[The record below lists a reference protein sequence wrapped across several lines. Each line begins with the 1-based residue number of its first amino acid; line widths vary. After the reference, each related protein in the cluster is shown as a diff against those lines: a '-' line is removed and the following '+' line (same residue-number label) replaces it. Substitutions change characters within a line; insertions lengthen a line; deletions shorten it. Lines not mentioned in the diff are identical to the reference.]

1 MEDNLINVLSIN
13 ERCFLLKQSGN
24 EKYDIKNL
32 QAWKERKSVLKQ
44 DDLDYLIKYKYES
57 LDNFGLGITPIENF
71 PDKEVAIQYIKD
83 QSWYI
88 FFESILDSYNDS
100 EEQLLEVDASYPFRY
115 FLQYARLFLLDL
127 NSELNIC
134 TKEFIINLLEN
145 LTQEL
150 IHLTSKTLVLDLHTF
165 KKNEPLKGND
175 SSKRFIYYLKKRF
188 NSKKDIIAFY
198 TCYPELMRITVV
210 RMRYFLDN
218 TKQMLIRVTEDLPSI
233 QNCFNIQSSELNS
246 ISESQGDSH
255 SRGKT
260 VSTLTFS
267 DGKKIVYKPKINSEN
282 KLRDFFEFLNKELEA
297 DIYIVK
303 KVTRNTYFYEEYID
317 NIEINNIEEVKK
329 YYERY
334 GKLIGIAFLFNVT
347 DLHYENIIAH
357 GEYPVIID
365 NETFFQQNIPI
376 EFGNSAT
383 VDAKYKYLDSIMV
396 IGLVP
401 YLAMKDKSDS
411 KDEGVNL
418 SALNFKEQSVP
429 FKILKIKNTFTDE
442 MRFEYQTHIMDT
454 AKNTPI
460 MNNEKI
466 SFISYEK
473 YIVTGMKSILMKA
486 KDSKKKILAYINNN
500 LQNLIVRNVIRPTQ
514 RYADMLEFSYHPN
527 CFSNAIEREKVLH
540 NMWAYPYKNK
550 KVVHYEFSDLI
561 DGDIP
566 IFYNNISKTSLIA
579 SDGCLVEDFYQ
590 ESALNRC
597 LNKIND
603 LCDEDISIQTVW
615 LEIALNIYNPYK
627 YINDLK
633 NQNSNKYIYTGLE
646 LNSKII
652 QACQKIEKKIF
663 KRAIFNKK
671 TNTVNWIDIKL
682 DQDWNVGILN
692 NNMYDGLPG
701 IFIFYVALKYITKN
715 HKYDYVIECIK
726 NSIYTIPSEDIL
738 SAFFGKGSLI
748 YPLLVDYR
756 LNNDINSLN
765 VAVEIADML
774 IEKKPINN
782 GELKND
788 WIHGHNSIIKVLLL
802 LSEITED
809 EKYRKFSLEIFE
821 KLSEEPYFNFRGFGH
836 GIYSY
841 VHLLSK
847 FNRIDKANSLLHKI
861 KESYFEEEPKNNS
874 WCKGTVGELL
884 ATIELYDDNISNI
897 DINKTIEYKNKDC
910 LCHGN
915 AGTLEG
921 LIQLAKKDPGT
932 YQYKKNKLIS
942 YMLNDFEKNNTL
954 KVAGSEYLESLGFFV
969 GISGVGYE
977 LLRNLDSEIPNA
989 LLFEL

>member
-1 MEDNLINVLSIN
+1 M
-13 ERCFLLKQSGN
+13 
-24 EKYDIKNL
+24 
-32 QAWKERKSVLKQ
+32 
-44 DDLDYLIKYKYES
+44 
-57 LDNFGLGITPIENF
+57 
-71 PDKEVAIQYIKD
+71 
-83 QSWYI
+83 
-88 FFESILDSYNDS
+88 
-100 EEQLLEVDASYPFRY
+100 
-115 FLQYARLFLLDL
+115 
-127 NSELNIC
+127 
-134 TKEFIINLLEN
+134 
-145 LTQEL
+145 
-150 IHLTSKTLVLDLHTF
+150 
-165 KKNEPLKGND
+165 
-175 SSKRFIYYLKKRF
+175 
-188 NSKKDIIAFY
+188 
-198 TCYPELMRITVV
+198 
-210 RMRYFLDN
+210 
-218 TKQMLIRVTEDLPSI
+218 
-233 QNCFNIQSSELNS
+233 
-246 ISESQGDSH
+246 
-255 SRGKT
+255 
-260 VSTLTFS
+260 
-267 DGKKIVYKPKINSEN
+267 
-282 KLRDFFEFLNKELEA
+282 
-297 DIYIVK
+297 
-303 KVTRNTYFYEEYID
+303 
-317 NIEINNIEEVKK
+317 
-329 YYERY
+329 
-334 GKLIGIAFLFNVT
+334 
-347 DLHYENIIAH
+347 
-357 GEYPVIID
+357 
-365 NETFFQQNIPI
+365 
-376 EFGNSAT
+376 
-383 VDAKYKYLDSIMV
+383 
-396 IGLVP
+396 
-401 YLAMKDKSDS
+401 
-411 KDEGVNL
+411 
-418 SALNFKEQSVP
+418 
-429 FKILKIKNTFTDE
+429 
-442 MRFEYQTHIMDT
+442 
-454 AKNTPI
+454 
-460 MNNEKI
+460 
-466 SFISYEK
+466 
-473 YIVTGMKSILMKA
+473 
-486 KDSKKKILAYINNN
+486 
-500 LQNLIVRNVIRPTQ
+500 
-514 RYADMLEFSYHPN
+514 
-527 CFSNAIEREKVLH
+527 
-540 NMWAYPYKNK
+540 
-550 KVVHYEFSDLI
+550 
-561 DGDIP
+561 
-566 IFYNNISKTSLIA
+566 
-579 SDGCLVEDFYQ
+579 
-590 ESALNRC
+590 
-597 LNKIND
+597 
-603 LCDEDISIQTVW
+603 
-615 LEIALNIYNPYK
+615 
-627 YINDLK
+627 K